1 MDPISMIGAF
11 LITFS
16 LIGFGYGINLLQRF
30 KRVKKGVLWFLS
42 IGILLDVSAIIC
54 MISGSR
60 NSLFSLHG
68 LLGYLAALLM
78 FIDLVLVWRFY
89 RKRGTGIQIDKS
101 LYWYS
106 RIAYGYWVAV
116 YIVGLLLV
124 ILK

>member
-1 MDPISMIGAF
+1 MNPISMIGAF

-16 LIGFGYGINLLQRF
+16 LLSFGYGINLLQRF
-30 KRVKKGVLWFLS
+30 KRAKKGVLWFLS
-42 IGILLDVSAIIC
+42 IGLLLDVSAIFC
-54 MISGSR
+54 MILGSR
-60 NSLFSLHG
+60 NSLFTLHG

-78 FIDLVLVWRFY
+78 FIDLVLVWMFY
-89 RKRGTGIQIDKS
+89 RKRGVGIQIDKS

-106 RIAYGYWVAV
+106 GLAYGFWVVV